1 MEQTGKK
8 SWLIFALS
16 TALFWGVWGA
26 FIELPEKNGFPATLG
41 YTVWALTLIPVGG
54 FALYLLKGRLDRDRR
69 SVLLGLSTGVLGSAG
84 QLMLFQALRTGPAY
98 LVFPFISIAPV
109 ITILLS
115 YFILKEKASRRAWV
129 GIFLAVIAIF
139 LLSYQPPGG
148 TVAKGYM
155 WIVLSLLVAAMWGVQ
170 AFILKTAN
178 NTMRAESLVVYSMI
192 SALAIS
198 PFAVWMTDFSQ
209 PVNWSFDGPV
219 LAAVIQL
226 LNSIGFMTLVFAFR
240 YGKAII
246 VSPMVNALPPV
257 ITVILSLIL
266 YQVIPHPVIV
276 TGMLLAIVS
285 AFLLAIEPE

>member
-1 MEQTGKK
+1 
-8 SWLIFALS
+8 
-16 TALFWGVWGA
+16 
-26 FIELPEKNGFPATLG
+26 
-41 YTVWALTLIPVGG
+41 
-54 FALYLLKGRLDRDRR
+54 
-69 SVLLGLSTGVLGSAG
+69 
-84 QLMLFQALRTGPAY
+84 
-98 LVFPFISIAPV
+98 
-109 ITILLS
+109 
-115 YFILKEKASRRAWV
+115 
-129 GIFLAVIAIF
+129 
-139 LLSYQPPGG
+139 
-148 TVAKGYM
+148 M

-219 LAAVIQL
+219 LAAIIQL